1 MQPVKVI
8 HLMHLG
14 CYDVVR
20 PKSASY
26 YAVRELVER
35 VNINQFFVYP
45 GSDAS
50 PETHRQA
57 QRAADEAA
65 HQFALKRADEINAA
79 EQASREQES
88 K

>member
-1 MQPVKVI
+1 MQPVKVV

-35 VNINQFFVYP
+35 VNVNKFYEYP
-45 GSDAS
+45 GAGAS
-50 PETHRQA
+50 PEAMRKA
-57 QRAADEAA
+57 MRAADEAA
-65 HQFALKRADEINAA
+65 HQFALQRAAEINAA
-79 EQASREQES
+79 DQEGAS
-88 K
+88 